1 MASRALVAITG
12 SRPWSAMDDWN
23 WPRLLR
29 DAYVLFTLAMAVVT
43 IAGRGPGGL
52 DANAYWR
59 SDLDNLYP
67 TPPTMFGTY
76 LYSPAI
82 AQLIAPLTALPWLV
96 FLAILT
102 TANLAALWYLL
113 GPWAFPALLVPV
125 VSIELLTANIN
136 LIIAVAIVAGFRRPW
151 TWSLVLLTKITP
163 GIGLLW
169 FAVRREWRSLAIAL
183 AATGCFVAISAVVA
197 PHLWAEWFG
206 WLFKYA
212 GQPPLTEAEGGWYT
226 QPFPVPRAIRFLIA
240 AAIVVFGALTNRPQN
255 VPIAAAIG
263 QPDVWGFAIAL
274 GAVPL
279 IDWSGWRSRLA
290 RWA

>member
-1 MASRALVAITG
+1 
-12 SRPWSAMDDWN
+12 
-23 WPRLLR
+23 
-29 DAYVLFTLAMAVVT
+29 
-43 IAGRGPGGL
+43 
-52 DANAYWR
+52 
-59 SDLDNLYP
+59 
-67 TPPTMFGTY
+67 MFGTY

-125 VSIELLTANIN
+125 VSIELLMANIN
-136 LIIAVAIVAGFRRPW
+136 LIIAAAIVAGFRRPW
-151 TWSLVLLTKITP
+151 TWSLVLLTKVTP

-183 AATGCFVAISAVVA
+183 AATGCVVAISAVIA

-212 GQPPLTEAEGGWYT
+212 GRPPLTEAEGGWYT
-226 QPFPVPRAIRFLIA
+226 QPFAVPRAVRFAIA

-255 VPIAAAIG
+255 VPIAAVIG
-263 QPDVWGFAIAL
+263 QPDVWGFTIAL

-279 IDWSGWRSRLA
+279 IDWSGWRARLA
-290 RWA
+290 RRA